1 MKWVYILAGIA
12 LFIKILVMPEAS
24 NSSDISIIKQLT
36 DDIIPEGLSELASL
50 NISIAETVAKE
61 SGVPNAVAGIL
72 FRNRLYDT
80 ILEVIV
86 FSVSILG
93 CNYLLA
99 NENPSCTIYQFKD
112 QPSIILARL
121 GATITA
127 LVGIELAIRGHLS
140 PGGGFAAGVAGGTAI
155 GLIAITS
162 SYHLMQDI
170 YQRWRAATWEKV
182 SVVIFI
188 FLSVL
193 TLSGLELPHGE
204 LGALFSGG
212 ILPILNILVAIKVA
226 LGSWA
231 VLLMFIHY
239 RGLL

>member
-1 MKWVYILAGIA
+1 MKWIYIVAGIA
-12 LFIKILVMPEAS
+12 LYVKMLVLP
-24 NSSDISIIKQLT
+24 NPDIDSSQISIV
-36 DDIIPEGLSELASL
+36 EL
-50 NISIAETVAKE
+50 VVKD
-61 SGVPNAVAGIL
+61 SGVPNAVSGII

-80 ILEVIV
+80 IFEVVV
-86 FSVSILG
+86 FSISILG
-93 CNYLLA
+93 VNFLLS
-99 NENPSCTIYQFKD
+99 NESPSCTMYQFKD
-112 QPSIILARL
+112 QPSIVLARL

-162 SYHLMQDI
+162 SYPWMQEI
-170 YQRWRAATWEKV
+170 YQRWHAAKWEKV
-182 SVVIFI
+182 SVLLFIVLAVIT
-188 FLSVL
+188 L
-193 TLSGLELPHGE
+193 TGVELPHGE

-212 ILPILNILVAIKVA
+212 ILPILNIIVAIKVA

-231 VLLMFIHY
+231 VVLIFIRY